1 MVLAADSGWV
11 GYGLAIGAILLT
23 FAAALYHL
31 HHIRRAAA
39 AINATQERLEDL
51 AKEMYSVLQFAQD
64 AMTKPDLVQ
73 RFRQLASSAATLFQT
88 PSSFHTTFFRDCI
101 EDEFDAMV
109 DLARQASTGMVEFKP
124 RDLSDFAE
132 VLLGDAHKG
141 EDVLTTSYVKAQD
154 FWNTPSARAYLE
166 TTRRLIAEHELNV
179 IRIFLFD
186 DARALD
192 DSKLEIEKH
201 VDAGIHVRTAL
212 TGALEARDKRD
223 LLLLGNIEK
232 REYRLAA
239 EYLMSMDRAQFTRL
253 RVWTPPQREVAEV
266 ATCMQHLLVSS
277 TESAG
282 SGAAGTTGQT
292 TSGEGP
298 GTAQVLSLPTE
309 GTERPVQSGHE

>member
-1 MVLAADSGWV
+1 
-11 GYGLAIGAILLT
+11 
-23 FAAALYHL
+23 
-31 HHIRRAAA
+31 
-39 AINATQERLEDL
+39 
-51 AKEMYSVLQFAQD
+51 
-64 AMTKPDLVQ
+64 
-73 RFRQLASSAATLFQT
+73 
-88 PSSFHTTFFRDCI
+88 
-101 EDEFDAMV
+101 
-109 DLARQASTGMVEFKP
+109 MVEFKP